1 MLPNHRHLH
10 HHRLQSHLHLLRRSS
25 SMRAQDFLSHTARMK
40 TYMVRLRLKQKGYT
54 QQMDTTV
61 MARNPEQARRI
72 IRQQYNDRNVI
83 VGQPRE
89 LAA

>member
-1 MLPNHRHLH
+1 
-10 HHRLQSHLHLLRRSS
+10 
-25 SMRAQDFLSHTARMK
+25 MRAQDFLSHTARMK
-40 TYMVRLRLKQKGYT
+40 TYQVRLRLKQRGYT
-54 QQMDTTV
+54 QHMDTTV

>member
-1 MLPNHRHLH
+1 
-10 HHRLQSHLHLLRRSS
+10 
-25 SMRAQDFLSHTARMK
+25 MRASDFLSHGARLK
-40 TYMVRLRLKQKGYT
+40 TYVVRVKLQQTGYT

-72 IRQQYNDRNVI
+72 IRQQYDSKNII

-89 LAA
+89 LAD

>member
-1 MLPNHRHLH
+1 
-10 HHRLQSHLHLLRRSS
+10 
-25 SMRAQDFLSHTARMK
+25 MRAQDFLSHTARMK
-40 TYMVRLRLKQKGYT
+40 TYMVRLRLRQKGYT

-72 IRQQYNDRNVI
+72 IRQQYDDANII

-89 LAA
+89 LA

>member
-1 MLPNHRHLH
+1 
-10 HHRLQSHLHLLRRSS
+10 
-25 SMRAQDFLSHTARMK
+25 MRAQDFLSHTARMK
-40 TYMVRLRLKQKGYT
+40 TYVVRLRLRQKGYS

-72 IRQQYNDRNVI
+72 IRQQYDDRNVI

-89 LAA
+89 LA